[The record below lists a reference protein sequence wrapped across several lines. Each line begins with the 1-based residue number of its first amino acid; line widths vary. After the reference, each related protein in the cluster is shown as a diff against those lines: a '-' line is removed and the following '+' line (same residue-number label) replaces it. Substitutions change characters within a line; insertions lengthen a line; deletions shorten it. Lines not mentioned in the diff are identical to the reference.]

1 MQRFPL
7 RRSPWLQPILL
18 SLGSRR
24 PEAVVDGD
32 RVRVR
37 MGLHGG
43 ADIPVSQVARVGRM
57 HWPWWGGVGARI
69 ARGMVAFVARPGEVV
84 VLELASPVR
93 VRAPLAWSAGR
104 VGIGVE
110 DAEGFMAA
118 VAEARSAAGPPPAG
132 EAG

>member
-7 RRSPWLQPILL
+7 RRSAWLQPILL
-18 SLGSRR
+18 SLGSAR

-32 RVRVR
+32 LVRVR
-37 MGLHGG
+37 MGLHGR
-43 ADIPVSQVARVGRM
+43 ADVPVGRIARVGRM

-84 VLELASPVR
+84 VLELSSPVR
-93 VRAPLAWSAGR
+93 VRAPLGWNAGR

-118 VAEARSAAGPPPAG
+118 IAEARAAAEPPPEG

>member
-1 MQRFPL
+1 M
-7 RRSPWLQPILL
+7 PILL
-18 SLGSRR
+18 VLGSRR

-32 RVRVR
+32 RVRVT

-43 ADIPVSQVARVGRM
+43 ADIPVSSIARVGRM

-69 ARGMVAFVARPGEVV
+69 ARGMVAFVARPGQIV
-84 VLELASPVR
+84 VLELEPPVG
-93 VRAPLAWSAGR
+93 VRAPLAWRAGR

-110 DAEGFMAA
+110 DAEGLMAA
-118 VAEARSAAGPPPAG
+118 VADARAAAGPPPPA